1 MRKQAAKWLR
11 QAEADLKAAKDSFE
25 HGNFEWSCFQSQQS
39 AEKSLKALLYNKGY
53 TSIVTHSAKRL
64 VTEALKI
71 DESLSELSTDARF
84 LDMFYIP
91 TRYPNG
97 LDEDMAPTDFYEE
110 EDAQKC
116 LNSATSILNVVKKH
130 LRS

>member
-1 MRKQAAKWLR
+1 MRKEAAKWLR
-11 QAEADLKAAKDSFE
+11 QAEADLKAPKDSLE
-25 HGNFEWSCFQSQQS
+25 HGHFEWSCFQSQQS

-71 DESLSELSTDARF
+71 DASLSELSTDARF

-116 LNSATSILNVVKKH
+116 LNSATSILNAVKKY
-130 LRS
+130 LNS